1 MSAARDLAK
10 LGNQDALTVDTTL
23 TRVGINSSS
32 PTTTLDIDGTVN
44 VGTGVTVYSDSGIVS
59 ATKYYADSYY
69 GSGVNLTGVGNT
81 DNIITGTAATFNNKV
96 NINSTLTCSEGINV
110 SVGVITAPSASF
122 SGNVTIGGTL
132 TYEDVTDI
140 DAVGL
145 ITARTGVRVTAGGLV
160 VTAGVSTFSAPVNIN
175 SSPNFSEGLNVSAGV
190 ATFAGNQTVAG
201 TAAFAQKTTVNA
213 TLDATEGLHVSAGV
227 ATFADA
233 LKVGTG
239 ASIFSPSSNI
249 LTLGTNSVEGLRLDA
264 SGRLIIGHTTSDD
277 RDGYQ
282 SSLQVS
288 GTGGDDS
295 SASLGRWSAD
305 ASSAGLVLSKSRNA
319 TPGSHT
325 VVQADDI
332 LGIVQFQGD
341 DGTNY
346 HVGAQIQADV
356 VSGVGNDDM
365 PADLVFKTNSGSTS
379 TTERLRLTSKGG
391 LQLANGELIE
401 RCNISSTALNSDQ
414 VCNID
419 DGMVHYRTSN
429 LGGSGGTSLDIMSS
443 VGLSTAMATGD
454 MMSFTLIHAVNAT
467 GNYVDHVNIDGY
479 TITENWVGGSAPS
492 AGGGSGVDIYTFN
505 IIKKAS
511 GTGDTGFTVIG
522 NHIKTS

>member
-23 TRVGINSSS
+23 TRVGINSSN
-32 PTTTLDIDGTVN
+32 PTATLDIDGTVQ
-44 VGTGVTVYSDSGIVS
+44 VGTGVTVYSASGIVS

-201 TAAFAQKTTVNA
+201 TATFSKKTTVNA

-227 ATFADA
+227 VTAAGEFRVGSAVTIGSAGVSTF
-233 LKVGTG
+233 
-239 ASIFSPSSNI
+239 SSGVK
-249 LTLGTNSVEGLRLDA
+249 LAPNSGLLVEG
-264 SGRLIIGHTTSDD
+264 
-277 RDGYQ
+277 
-282 SSLQVS
+282 
-288 GTGGDDS
+288 
-295 SASLGRWSAD
+295 
-305 ASSAGLVLSKSRNA
+305 
-319 TPGSHT
+319 
-325 VVQADDI
+325 
-332 LGIVQFQGD
+332 
-341 DGTNY
+341 
-346 HVGAQIQADV
+346 
-356 VSGVGNDDM
+356 
-365 PADLVFKTNSGSTS
+365 
-379 TTERLRLTSKGG
+379 
-391 LQLANGELIE
+391 
-401 RCNISSTALNSDQ
+401 ISSTATAWSSTNDLNLD
-414 VCNID
+414 N
-419 DGMVHYRTSN
+419 GMIQFCSAN
-429 LGGSGGTSLDIMSS
+429 LAGTNNTLDIYSS
-443 VGLSTAMATGD
+443 VGINTQMKDNDMIIVTGITSVSATTA
-454 MMSFTLIHAVNAT
+454 FVNAVT
-467 GNYVDHVNIDGY
+467 IDG
-479 TITENWVGGSAPS
+479 IAQQVAWVGGSAPTD
-492 AGGGSGVDIYTFN
+492 GGGSGFDTYTFN
-505 IIKKAS
+505 IWKVGNAKFNI
-511 GTGDTGFTVIG
+511 IG
-522 NHIKTS
+522 NQVTTS